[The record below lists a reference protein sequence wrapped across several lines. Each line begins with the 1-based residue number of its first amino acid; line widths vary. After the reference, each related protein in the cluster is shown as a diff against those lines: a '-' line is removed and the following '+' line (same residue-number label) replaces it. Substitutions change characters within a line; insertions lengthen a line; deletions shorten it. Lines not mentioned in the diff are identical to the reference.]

1 MQILN
6 DLGSLRMLIDMK
18 CCNFHLFEIHNKTGT
33 FYPVLRTKTG
43 LLSDCFTIALI
54 PSFFCT
60 LGAMFNWLT
69 D

>member
-18 CCNFHLFEIHNKTGT
+18 CLFEIHNKTGT

-60 LGAMFNWLT
+60 LGAMFNWLN